1 MTESSIVQVNI
12 WKELGKEINKT
23 IGNLSGL
30 VLLTHNSVE
39 FEDIVDFLNKIRRDE
54 NIKIMYIS
62 LINSYKNIKNTLKK
76 KEIHNKKLFVVD
88 CVSGFLIEIQDTVDC
103 IYRPPPQSLKEMK
116 KLINKNIKLA
126 NPDMIVV
133 DSLSQFINFSMPS
146 DQEIQNLYKFLKS
159 IKEDAMG
166 ITTDTVLLLYND
178 KSGQMKKLP
187 TMFTNMVL
195 KLEVIRE
202 KVEWQD

>member
-1 MTESSIVQVNI
+1 MR
-12 WKELGKEINKT
+12 KEINKT

-39 FEDIVDFLNKIRRDE
+39 FIDIVDFLNKIRRDE
-54 NIKIMYIS
+54 KLKVMYIS
-62 LINSYKNIKNTLKK
+62 LINSYRNIRDILKEK
-76 KEIHNKKLFVVD
+76 PLENKSLFVVD
-88 CVSGFLIEIQDTVDC
+88 CVSGFLIEIQDSIDAV
-103 IYRPPPQSLKEMK
+103 YRRPPINLSEMK
-116 KLINKNIKLA
+116 DMITRNLRLA
-126 NPDMIVV
+126 NPNIIVV
-133 DSLSQFINFSMPS
+133 DSLSQFINFSNPT
-146 DQEIQNLYKFLKS
+146 DNDLQDLYKFLQS

-166 ITTDTVLLLYND
+166 ITNDTIILLYDD
-178 KSGQMKKLP
+178 KSGTMKKLP